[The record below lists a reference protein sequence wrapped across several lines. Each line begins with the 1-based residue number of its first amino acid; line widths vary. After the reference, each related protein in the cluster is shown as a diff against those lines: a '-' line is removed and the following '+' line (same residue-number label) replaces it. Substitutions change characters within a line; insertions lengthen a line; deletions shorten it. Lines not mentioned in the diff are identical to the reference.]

1 MEPSKKKPRN
11 NIVILSGIGLQMG
24 VTIFLGA
31 YFGKWL
37 DAKYPSDKKWFT
49 MTCVILS
56 VALSLY
62 SLVQQLNKFNQE
74 DGPSKKA

>member
-1 MEPSKKKPRN
+1 LEPSKKKPRN
-11 NIVILSGIGLQMG
+11 NIVVLTGIGLQMG

-49 MTCVILS
+49 MACVILA

-74 DGPSKKA
+74 DERNKKA